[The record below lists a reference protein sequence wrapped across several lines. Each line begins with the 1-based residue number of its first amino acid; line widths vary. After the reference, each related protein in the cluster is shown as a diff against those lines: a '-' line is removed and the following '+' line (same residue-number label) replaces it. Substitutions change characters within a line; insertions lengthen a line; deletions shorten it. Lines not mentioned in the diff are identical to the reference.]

1 MEGDRFV
8 SDNEGTNS
16 VRLDDSESPSTQY
29 IDNVNEQLQAERV
42 SESLHITMVEND
54 SKVIPSQIETKVDT
68 SFAGTISVASV
79 RRSSSDEE
87 AGESAPTSKRSSRVG
102 RIAQEEGSIYIPTP
116 SRQSATITILPT
128 DRRTESGISMVPQDA
143 ESLAKPSASENDL
156 TTSTSTDLG
165 FLENTASIPQT
176 PSTRGRTPHQSFL
189 PVPISRRQGTAIT
202 DSSNIP
208 SRLMTG
214 FKAEGQPKAPQMADI
229 FDSSATD
236 KKEVTTTGKR
246 GSFARAKAK
255 VKKGRAMT
263 VLTKKGLSF
272 EVREDQDPLPGND
285 LEAVLA
291 SKTNPWRQEQYC
303 DPVPA
308 LPALDRRP
316 IPSWFRTRFPAEP
329 LALRSPDD
337 IFSSYSQPLPITRA
351 CSAPPLAPS
360 RRHRL
365 LRELRTQ
372 REMCLQEAYLGPTA
386 VNAKVFLRHIAA
398 VQYETQLEAPDSQPL
413 TPTFN
418 VMHPSHQTYSFLGK
432 VHWQD
437 TDEKLPRCH
446 SPQYNRDKK
455 QLRPE
460 QSARHHR
467 HTPAENLPRTS
478 KPVIPHQ
485 ARRVTRSAHPAG
497 RGSHLHLVNYV
508 PSQLQTK
515 ARMSVK

>member
-1 MEGDRFV
+1 MEGDRFAP
-8 SDNEGTNS
+8 DNKGTNT
-16 VRLDDSESPSTQY
+16 VLLADD
-29 IDNVNEQLQAERV
+29 VKEQLQAERV
-42 SESLHITMVEND
+42 SESLHITMVESD
-54 SKVIPSQIETKVDT
+54 SDVSPPQIETQVDT
-68 SFAGTISVASV
+68 WSAGTISGTPL
-79 RRSSSDEE
+79 RRSSSVDQE
-87 AGESAPTSKRSSRVG
+87 AGESAPTSKRSSGVG
-102 RIAQEEGSIYIPTP
+102 RIAQEEGSIHIPNP
-116 SRQSATITILPT
+116 SRQSSTITILPT
-128 DRRTESGISMVPQDA
+128 GHRTESGMSMVPQDA
-143 ESLAKPSASENDL
+143 ESLAQIARLSLAARRPSASENDI
-156 TTSTSTDLG
+156 TTSNSTDLES
-165 FLENTASIPQT
+165 LENTASIPQT

-208 SRLMTG
+208 SRLTTG
-214 FKAEGQPKAPQMADI
+214 CKAEGQPKATQMAGILDP
-229 FDSSATD
+229 SATT
-236 KKEVTTTGKR
+236 KKEVTATDKR
-246 GSFARAKAK
+246 GSFVRNKTK
-255 VKKGRAMT
+255 VKKGRVMT
-263 VLTKKGLSF
+263 ILTKKGLSL

-291 SKTNPWRQEQYC
+291 SKTNPWRQEQHC

-316 IPSWFRTRFPAEP
+316 IPSWFRTRYPAEP
-329 LALRSPDD
+329 LTLRSPDD

-386 VNAKVFLRHIAA
+386 VNAKEFLRHIAA

-413 TPTFN
+413 IPTFN

-446 SPQYNRDKK
+446 SPQYNREKK

-460 QSARHHR
+460 QFVRHHR
-467 HTPAENLPRTS
+467 PTPAENLPRTW

-497 RGSHLHLVNYV
+497 RGSPLHLVNMLHLN
-508 PSQLQTK
+508 SKQRLGCQ
-515 ARMSVK
+515 